1 MKKLMQMIA
10 LIVTLL
16 IIAFIFSGCAALYSY
31 QRYGPERSIG
41 LITPGKSTLSEVI
54 KGYGAPDAVYQ
65 SGGDEIYV
73 FKNREGRC
81 FLGIYSDLKMND
93 LVIVARQGLVKEVYE
108 TSKGEGITII
118 GGFMV
123 PIMSVGNAH

>member
-1 MKKLMQMIA
+1 
-10 LIVTLL
+10 
-16 IIAFIFSGCAALYSY
+16 
-31 QRYGPERSIG
+31 
-41 LITPGKSTLSEVI
+41 
-54 KGYGAPDAVYQ
+54 
-65 SGGDEIYV
+65 
-73 FKNREGRC
+73 
-81 FLGIYSDLKMND
+81 MND